1 MGLPPNFLKEYNS
14 SRNFDFMIALRYF
27 PATETENNGL
37 SEHQDGNC
45 ITLVFQDEIGGLEIL
60 KNDNWIQIEPSEGDI
75 IVNLGDMIQVKFSIS
90 PLSEHILTKIAS
102 EFIISLLGC

>member
-14 SRNFDFMIALRYF
+14 SRNFDFMIALWYF

-75 IVNLGDMIQVKFSIS
+75 IVNLGDMIQVKNFNFTT
-90 PLSEHILTKIAS
+90 LEAYLDQN
-102 EFIISLLGC
+102 SL